1 MGLGKGAEAP
11 TSVAVVMI
19 YQQKYNNTLG
29 KTQYGNMDKKASSQ
43 NYLN

>member
-19 YQQKYNNTLG
+19 YQQKYNNTLW
-29 KTQYGNMDKKASSQ
+29 KKAMVIWIKKH
-43 NYLN
+43 LLRII